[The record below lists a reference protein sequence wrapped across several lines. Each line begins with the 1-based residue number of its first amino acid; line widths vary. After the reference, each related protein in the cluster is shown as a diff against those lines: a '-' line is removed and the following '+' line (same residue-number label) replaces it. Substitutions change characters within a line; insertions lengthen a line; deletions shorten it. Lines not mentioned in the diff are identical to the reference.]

1 MQDRRSERSGP
12 AAAVAAAVARAAA
25 GVPAVGL
32 ALGEAAADVGRRWR
46 PGRRRRARAG
56 RRIEAGWR
64 RETLIGERLV
74 RQPRWTLVSEP
85 CAVGVITISAMLT
98 WGGRVATQRIASAT
112 SSAVSGSIPW

>member
-1 MQDRRSERSGP
+1 M
-12 AAAVAAAVARAAA
+12 AA
-25 GVPAVGL
+25 VPAVGR
-32 ALGEAAADVGRRWR
+32 APGEAAADV
-46 PGRRRRARAG
+46 RAAAGEVGPAAAGAVRAADRSRVG
-56 RRIEAGWR
+56 LRNLESGA
-64 RETLIGERLV
+64 LV